1 VDFNLSP
8 EQIEFQQKVRRLADE
23 CLAPGATER
32 DERGAFSADV
42 QRLLAAHGLYG
53 MKAPR
58 EYGGLGL
65 DTISYVLAL
74 QEIARVDAAIAT
86 SVAAHNSLCCGHLL
100 RAGTEE
106 QRRKYLPRLAA
117 GECVGAWALTER
129 GAGSDAGGLR
139 TRAVLDGDQWVL
151 NGEKMFITH
160 GSIAGVYVILAV
172 TDPEQGR
179 HGITA
184 FVVERGTPGL
194 LPQPPLDKLGLRAS
208 DTAPIRLEECRIPAE
223 NQLGNRGAGFT
234 DALSVL
240 DGGRISIAAISL
252 GLAQAALDASL
263 SYARQREQFGQP
275 IANFQA
281 IQWMLADTV
290 TEIAA
295 AQLLTFQA
303 AALRDAPGGRGV
315 VELRSVNRRAEP
327 TPPLPQPYSTAASL
341 TRAASMAKLFAS
353 EMATR
358 AALKALQ
365 IHGGYGY
372 LRGLYPVERILRDAK
387 FFEIGEG
394 TSEIQRLVIA
404 RDLLKG

>member
-1 VDFNLSP
+1 MDFTLSP
-8 EQIEFQQKVRRLADE
+8 EQIEFQQKVRRLAEE

-32 DERGAFSADV
+32 DERGEFPVAV
-42 QRLLAAHGLYG
+42 QRLLAAHWLYG
-53 MKAPR
+53 MKTPR

-74 QEIARVDAAIAT
+74 QEIARVDASIAT

-106 QRRKYLPRLAA
+106 QCRKYLPRLAS
-117 GECVGAWALTER
+117 GESLGAWALTER
-129 GAGSDAGGLR
+129 GAGSDAGGVR
-139 TRAVLDGDQWVL
+139 TRAVQQGDSWVL

-160 GSIAGVYVILAV
+160 GSVADVYVILAS
-172 TDPEQGR
+172 TDPEKGR

-194 LPQPPLDKLGLRAS
+194 RPQPPLDKLGLRAS
-208 DTAPIRLEECRIPAE
+208 DTAPIRFEECRIPAE
-223 NQLGNRGAGFT
+223 NQLGALGAGFA
-234 DALSVL
+234 DAMYVL
-240 DGGRISIAAISL
+240 EGGRISIAAVSL
-252 GLAQAALDASL
+252 GLAQAAFDAGLAYS
-263 SYARQREQFGQP
+263 REREQFGQP

-281 IQWMLADTV
+281 IQWMLADMA
-290 TEIAA
+290 TEMSAA
-295 AQLLTFQA
+295 RLLTYQA
-303 AALRDAPGGRGV
+303 ATLRDASAPG
-315 VELRSVNRRAEP
+315 SA
-327 TPPLPQPYSTAASL
+327 
-341 TRAASMAKLFAS
+341 RAASMAKLFAS

-358 AALKALQ
+358 AALKSLQ

-372 LRGLYPVERILRDAK
+372 LRGLYPVERVLRDAK

>member
-1 VDFNLSP
+1 MDFTLSP
-8 EQIEFQQKVRRLADE
+8 EQIEFQQKVRRLAEE

-32 DERGAFSADV
+32 DERGEFPVAV
-42 QRLLAAHGLYG
+42 QRLLAAHWLYG
-53 MKAPR
+53 MKTPR

-74 QEIARVDAAIAT
+74 QEIARVDASIAT
-86 SVAAHNSLCCGHLL
+86 SVAAHNSLCCGQLM
-100 RAGTEE
+100 RAGTEA
-106 QRRKYLPRLAA
+106 QRRTYLPRLAS

-129 GAGSDAGGLR
+129 GAGSDAGGVR
-139 TRAVLDGDQWVL
+139 TRAVQQGDSWVL

-160 GSIAGVYVILAV
+160 GSVADVYVILAS
-172 TDPEQGR
+172 TDPEKGR

-194 LPQPPLDKLGLRAS
+194 RPQPPLDKLGLRAS
-208 DTAPIRLEECRIPAE
+208 DTAPIRFEECRIPAE
-223 NQLGNRGAGFT
+223 NQLGARGAGFA
-234 DALSVL
+234 DAMYVL
-240 DGGRISIAAISL
+240 EGGRISIAAVSL
-252 GLAQAALDASL
+252 GLAQAAFDAGLAYS
-263 SYARQREQFGQP
+263 REREQFGQP

-281 IQWMLADTV
+281 IQWMLADMA
-290 TEIAA
+290 TEMSAA
-295 AQLLTFQA
+295 RLLTYQA
-303 AALRDAPGGRGV
+303 ATLRDASAPG
-315 VELRSVNRRAEP
+315 SA
-327 TPPLPQPYSTAASL
+327 
-341 TRAASMAKLFAS
+341 RAASMAKLFAS

-358 AALKALQ
+358 AALKSLQ

-372 LRGLYPVERILRDAK
+372 LRGLYPVERVLRDAK